1 MTQLG
6 DYHVKQPTSGSSDGK
21 SRGPTVAIAVI
32 LLLAIGFGVYWYLSP
47 SSDGEPAEV
56 AADMELPVTTPPPA
70 AVELDPDPE
79 PIELPTLDG
88 SDAFVRDLVGALS
101 SHPGLA
107 SWLVPNGM
115 VRRVVVVVDNVASG
129 NNPSQ
134 HLGFMQSDTS
144 FGTMG
149 DGATLRVNPT
159 SYARYDAHAAII
171 DALDVHGTAEAY
183 ATLEPLMNEAY
194 AELGYPDTPFSRGL
208 ERAIT
213 HLLQVPDL
221 REPPSLVE
229 RAPFFN
235 FADPTLESLTAAQ
248 KQFLGMG
255 PQNVRTVQAKLRQ
268 IAIAIGIPDRRLP

>member
-6 DYHVKQPTSGSSDGK
+6 DYHVKQPANGPADG
-21 SRGPTVAIAVI
+21 RPHGPTIAIGVV
-32 LLLAIGFGVYWYLSP
+32 LLLAIGFGLYWYLGGSP
-47 SSDGEPAEV
+47 EPEPVDV
-56 AADMELPVTTPPPA
+56 AVDTELPVTPPSPTV
-70 AVELDPDPE
+70 VEHDPDPE
-79 PIELPTLDG
+79 PVELPTLDG

-107 SWLVPNGM
+107 SWSVTNGM
-115 VRRVVVVVDNVASG
+115 IRRFVVVVDNVASG

-134 HLGFMQSDTS
+134 HLGFMRAEAPFSTT
-144 FGTMG
+144 GN
-149 DGATLRVNPT
+149 GATLQVNPA
-159 SYARYDAHAAII
+159 SYTRYDPHAAIV
-171 DALDVHGTAEAY
+171 DSLDVQGTATTY

-194 AELGYPDTPFSRGL
+194 AELGYPDAPFTRGL
-208 ERAIT
+208 ERAIA

-235 FADPTLESLTAAQ
+235 FVDPNLESLSAAQ

>member
-70 AVELDPDPE
+70 AVELDPE

-149 DGATLRVNPT
+149 DGATLRVNPA

-213 HLLQVPDL
+213 HLLQAPDL